1 MSLTIAPA
9 RVPLYLDRDDV
20 VRIEGTRVTLDTI
33 IGEFLGGATP
43 EDIAADFP
51 SLRRADVYALIA
63 YYLQHQADVDA
74 YLEQRRDRAA
84 EIRREIEGRWN
95 PAGVRDRL
103 VARHRDR
110 QKPDDSN
117 SGR

>member
-9 RVPLYLDRDDV
+9 RVPLYLDDDGV
-20 VRIEGTRVTLDTI
+20 VRIEGTRVTLDTV
-33 IGEFLGGATP
+33 IGEFLDGATP

-63 YYLQHQADVDA
+63 YYLQHQAEVDT
-74 YLEQRRDRAA
+74 YLEQRRAQAA
-84 EIRREIEGRWN
+84 AIRSEIEGRWN

-103 VARHRDR
+103 LARR
-110 QKPDDSN
+110 QNRERPDDPI
-117 SGR
+117 SG